1 MPSNCPEIIH
11 SIGTNY
17 MNDRIFIDTNL
28 WIYSYSNDDKSN
40 KCKEL
45 LDRHFENVNISTQVL
60 GEIFS
65 VLTKK
70 NIKTKEEASQIIAD
84 LTSGFSV
91 TDVLT
96 ATVNKAVDISIKYA
110 FSYWDSLIIASALES
125 NCTILYTEDM
135 QDGQV
140 IDNKLRIVN
149 PFGVKKFA

>member
-1 MPSNCPEIIH
+1 
-11 SIGTNY
+11 

-28 WIYSYSNDDKSN
+28 WIYSYSNDEKGN

-45 LDRHFENVNISTQVL
+45 LDKYFENVNISTQVL

-70 NIKTKEEASQIIAD
+70 NIKTKKETKKIISD
-84 LTSGFSV
+84 LSTGFSV
-91 TDVLT
+91 ADVMT
-96 ATVNKAVDISIKYA
+96 ATVSKAIDISMKYA

-125 NCTILYTEDM
+125 NCSILYTEDM

-149 PFGVKKFA
+149 PFAAKK